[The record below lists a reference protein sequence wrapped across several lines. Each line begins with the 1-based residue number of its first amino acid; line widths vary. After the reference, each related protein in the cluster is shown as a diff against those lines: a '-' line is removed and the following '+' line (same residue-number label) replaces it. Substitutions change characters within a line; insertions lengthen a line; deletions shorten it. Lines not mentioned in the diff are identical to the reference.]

1 MAKYPTGKKKA
12 FHPKGKKSSS
22 RRKLNPNLF
31 VLSSLLQ
38 ASPHYVSG
46 NYLADRL
53 KMSRVGVWA
62 RVDKLRKAGVSIE
75 ASQNRGY
82 RLAGEPDILVRPL
95 LEAWLEHCNI
105 AIPFHLHETTDST
118 NSEAERLLASGHTAP
133 FAVLSHTQNTGRGR
147 LGRKWHSPKGG
158 NLYLSIALQP
168 NVELVKFRNFTL
180 WQGISIGKFLKSHTG
195 IEHLQVKW
203 PNDLICKNKKL
214 GGMLTEASIDCDQVR
229 SIVFGIGV
237 NINSSPSQFPDEI
250 KNKSTSLKELSQ
262 ANWRMHELAAKIIK
276 VCLKA
281 SEECFQGVADNK
293 LFQEWAG
300 MDFLAGKKVK
310 IENGKES
317 FHGKA
322 NGIDESGG
330 LLIKLRNGKEKVV
343 HAGEVS
349 LIL

>member
-1 MAKYPTGKKKA
+1 
-12 FHPKGKKSSS
+12 
-22 RRKLNPNLF
+22 
-31 VLSSLLQ
+31 
-38 ASPHYVSG
+38 
-46 NYLADRL
+46 
-53 KMSRVGVWA
+53 
-62 RVDKLRKAGVSIE
+62 
-75 ASQNRGY
+75 
-82 RLAGEPDILVRPL
+82 
-95 LEAWLEHCNI
+95 
-105 AIPFHLHETTDST
+105 
-118 NSEAERLLASGHTAP
+118 
-133 FAVLSHTQNTGRGR
+133 
-147 LGRKWHSPKGG
+147 
-158 NLYLSIALQP
+158 
-168 NVELVKFRNFTL
+168 
-180 WQGISIGKFLKSHTG
+180 
-195 IEHLQVKW
+195 
-203 PNDLICKNKKL
+203 
-214 GGMLTEASIDCDQVR
+214 
-229 SIVFGIGV
+229 V

-310 IENGKES
+310 IENGKDS